1 MIQGQS
7 FDALFANLMEE
18 NVELNAT
25 EEAQVM
31 SYVML
36 SRAKFLDK
44 VWVMS
49 PFPLQL
55 FTQGPPQGPHV
66 LMRKLRGDISAE
78 EAKAELT
85 EASNTKTKDP

>member
-1 MIQGQS
+1 MIQGQNL
-7 FDALFANLMEE
+7 DALFANLMEE

-44 VWVMS
+44 VSKHIFLMS
-49 PFPLQL
+49 MIADF
-55 FTQGPPQGPHV
+55 V
-66 LMRKLRGDISAE
+66 SM
-78 EAKAELT
+78 
-85 EASNTKTKDP
+85 TKHGFC